1 MEGFSAVLVNNTII
15 YLFHLQILRTV
26 TCVFIVKGIVKK
38 KTWRYRHSWRSWMSL
53 VIKIGSLENG
63 VRRRYEVLYRFLVKE
78 RPLSVGISW
87 RCLHEDHW
95 FWAVSGRNKGI
106 GNCGELDAG
115 YITRLL
121 QGLTFIAITL
131 AQCPLYARHCSRS
144 WGYSCVND
152 T

>member
-38 KTWRYRHSWRSWMSL
+38 TWRYRHSWRSWMSL
-53 VIKIGSLENG
+53 VIKIGSLENW
-63 VRRRYEVLYRFLVKE
+63 VRRRCEMLHRFLGKE

-87 RCLHEDHW
+87 RCLHGAHW
-95 FWAVSGRNKGI
+95 FWAVSGRNKGT
-106 GNCGELDAG
+106 GNCGELAAG
-115 YITRLL
+115 HIPLLL
-121 QGLTFIAITL
+121 QGLTFIARMLT
-131 AQCPLYARHCSRS
+131 QCPLYARHCSRS
-144 WGYSCVND
+144 WGYSCDND